1 MATKA
6 QIEKHIKD
14 QAAEIKKATAETER
28 IDLQNRLDLVK
39 AITEKVIE
47 DLDKE
52 AGAGAAACI
61 DWNNSGES
69 QSSCR

>member
-47 DLDKE
+47 DLDK
-52 AGAGAAACI
+52 
-61 DWNNSGES
+61 
-69 QSSCR
+69 SSCR